1 MFLQFQ
7 GRVGTGQQIL
17 DGDLRDLQIVTLDT
31 GIYLYATTGA
41 GGGLTGYGLDEGA
54 LADWQDSL
62 YYGAIAP
69 DLISGSLAFL
79 GSGPEDLLVFGGAGT
94 LQAVRLGADGQIET
108 RVQTGTMTGG
118 TEAICAV
125 AAVTLETGM
134 AVYVADDGTGALT
147 TYAADGNDLV
157 QQAGGAVPG
166 LQGTVAMTTVTVS
179 GNTFLLAADQGVQG
193 VSSFRINPQTG
204 ALTSADTMGA
214 NNGLGISVPTAMEVV
229 QVHGATWVI
238 LAGAESSSLSVMR
251 VTGTGELIATDHVI
265 DTLHTRFGGVQ
276 SLAVVETEGQVF
288 IVAGGA
294 DDGLSLFT
302 LLPDG
307 RLAHVQTIAHWGA
320 NQLMDVSE
328 IAAQRVGDEIQIF
341 VASEEAAGLSQ
352 FTISLD
358 NLGVTRTDGSSGGAG
373 NDLLVSTG
381 DDTILGRAGDDI
393 LVAGWGDTVMTGGSG
408 ADLFVLA
415 SGGHH
420 ATITDFDPNNDRL
433 DLSAWPMLRDPGQL
447 TITPTRWGAVITY
460 HDNSLTIYTASGQ
473 PLANIGSYFSSPDR
487 VLILG
492 TPGGQTLTGSRE
504 NDLLTG
510 DDGNDTIDAGGG
522 HDQIDAR
529 AGDDS
534 IQAGWGHDHVS
545 AGDGHDTVDA
555 AGGDDTLLG
564 GAGNDSLWGGE
575 NNDEIWGGDG
585 NDTISGGEDAD
596 LLGGGAGND
605 IILGGAGSDTIYA
618 SSGDDSL
625 EGNGGQ
631 DTIWGGRG
639 NDLIRAGAQDDEIG
653 GGAGNGRDSLWG
665 GDGNDTIWGGAGH
678 DLAYGET
685 GADLIGGGSGM
696 DTIWGGD
703 GWDTLYGGYGD
714 DSLMG
719 EGGAD
724 EVWGGNGND
733 SLSGDL
739 GDDSLSGGAGADT
752 LSGGA
757 GDDLLTG
764 GSNPDVFLF
773 ETDHGTDR
781 ITDFTPGTDRLRL
794 LGTAGDFDDL
804 TLSATTGGVLID
816 TGDGTIVLEGLSLSD
831 LGAADFV
838 FI

>member
-7 GRVGTGQQIL
+7 GRVGTGQQLL
-17 DGDLRDLQIVTLDT
+17 DGDLRDLQIVTLET
-31 GIYLYATTGA
+31 GTYLYATTGA
-41 GGGLTGYGLDEGA
+41 DGGLTGYGLNEGA
-54 LADWQDSL
+54 LAAWQDSL
-62 YYGAIAP
+62 YYSGIASG
-69 DLISGSLAFL
+69 LISGQLTFL
-79 GSGPEDLLVFGGAGT
+79 GGDTEDLLIFGGAGT

-108 RVQTGTMTGG
+108 RVQTGTLAGDTQ
-118 TEAICAV
+118 AIRAV
-125 AAVTLETGM
+125 ATATLETGT
-134 AVYVADDGTGALT
+134 AVYVSDDGTGTLT
-147 TYAADGNDLV
+147 TYAADGTDLV

-166 LQGTVAMTTVTVS
+166 LQGTVAMATITVS

-193 VSSFRINPQTG
+193 VSSFRINTQTG
-204 ALTSADTMGA
+204 ALSYADTMGA

-238 LAGAESSSLSVMR
+238 LAAAESNSLSVMR

-276 SLAVVETEGQVF
+276 SLAIVETEGQVF
-288 IVAGGA
+288 VIAGGA

-320 NQLMDVSE
+320 NQLMDISE
-328 IAAQRVGDEIQIF
+328 IAAQRVGNEIQVF

-358 NLGVTRTDGSSGGAG
+358 NLGVTRTDGGSGGAG
-373 NDLLVSTG
+373 DDLLVATG

-393 LVAGWGDTVMTGGSG
+393 LVAGRGDTVMTGGSG
-408 ADLFVLA
+408 ADLFVLSA
-415 SGGHH
+415 GSHH
-420 ATITDFDPNNDRL
+420 VTITDFDPSNDRL
-433 DLSAWPMLRDPGQL
+433 DLSAWPMLRAPSQL

-460 HDNSLTIYTASGQ
+460 QDNSLTIYTASGQ
-473 PLANIGSYFSSPDR
+473 PLADIGSYFSSPDR

-510 DDGNDTIDAGGG
+510 DDGNDTIAAGGG
-522 HDQIDAR
+522 HDQVDAR
-529 AGDDS
+529 GGHDS
-534 IQAGWGHDHVS
+534 ISAGWGHDHIT

-564 GAGNDSLWGGE
+564 GTGDDWLSGGNGE
-575 NNDEIWGGDG
+575 DEIWGGSGD
-585 NDTISGGEDAD
+585 DLLEGGEEPD
-596 LLGGGAGND
+596 LLGGGTGHD
-605 IILGGAGSDTIYA
+605 TILGGNGSDTIYA

-665 GDGNDTIWGGAGH
+665 GDGNDTIWCSAGH
-678 DLAYGET
+678 DLAYGER

-696 DTIWGGD
+696 DTLWGGD
-703 GWDTLYGGYGD
+703 GWDTLYGGCGN

-719 EGGAD
+719 QAGAD
-724 EVWGGNGND
+724 ELWGSNGND
-733 SLSGDL
+733 NLSGGL
-739 GDDSLSGGAGADT
+739 GDDSLWGGAGADT

-764 GSNPDVFLF
+764 GGNPDVFIF
-773 ETDHGTDR
+773 EADHGADR
-781 ITDFTPGTDRLRL
+781 ITDFTPGTDRVRL
-794 LGTAGDFDDL
+794 LGLAEDFDDL
-804 TLSATTGGVLID
+804 ILSATTDGVLIQ
-816 TGDGTIVLEGLSLSD
+816 TNAGSILLEGLALEDLSES
-831 LGAADFV
+831 DFL
-838 FI
+838 FL